1 MRNADPN
8 KKIVSTI
15 CVSPVVEKPSWPT
28 VEPKYSCTKISKVPK
43 QNIAPTRL
51 MVLLRGLEVKS
62 ESSWV

>member
-8 KKIVSTI
+8 KNMVSTI
-15 CVSPVVEKPSWPT
+15 VLSPVVEKPNWVT
-28 VEPKYSCTKISKVPK
+28 VEAKYCSVKIRNAAK

-62 ESSWV
+62 ESNWA